1 MRVLPLSLSNK
12 SVTMRLIPSSW
23 LDTRS
28 GVWGGPKCRMV
39 ARRTRSCSGGSDVIM
54 LGSRSYIE
62 VGELAVS
69 AAADGALGRFL
80 RSELTRGS
88 CNIETISRYVLTTYV
103 PSGCLDTG
111 VFRSSA

>member
-1 MRVLPLSLSNK
+1 MQKGINDLDARLAFDLSNK

-23 LDTRS
+23 LDTRC

-62 VGELAVS
+62 VAKGL
-69 AAADGALGRFL
+69 
-80 RSELTRGS
+80 
-88 CNIETISRYVLTTYV
+88 
-103 PSGCLDTG
+103 SGNKCAICG
-111 VFRSSA
+111 MSIR